1 MHRHLFK
8 CEVWVN
14 YAKTKK
20 VSFNISLVCTDNY
33 INAADGI
40 HKFCDQSLGGVVPS
54 LLPAD
59 QYDTK
64 GDHVG
69 MLSSYKQETYYRN
82 IKQAFPS
89 FDVKYQEDIENTDN
103 HQFCYAES
111 WCFYVDF
118 TTGRYS
124 QCLRNEGS
132 EHNFFEH
139 LDEKLMVEPVG
150 NRCRLPYCICGWIK
164 TLNLIPGESK

>member
-1 MHRHLFK
+1 
-8 CEVWVN
+8 
-14 YAKTKK
+14 
-20 VSFNISLVCTDNY
+20 
-33 INAADGI
+33 
-40 HKFCDQSLGGVVPS
+40 
-54 LLPAD
+54 
-59 QYDTK
+59 
-64 GDHVG
+64 

-124 QCLRNEGS
+124 QCLRNEGL

-164 TLNLIPGESK
+164 TLNLIPGEIPVNSIIEIDTLEELQKIDKSYCDAE